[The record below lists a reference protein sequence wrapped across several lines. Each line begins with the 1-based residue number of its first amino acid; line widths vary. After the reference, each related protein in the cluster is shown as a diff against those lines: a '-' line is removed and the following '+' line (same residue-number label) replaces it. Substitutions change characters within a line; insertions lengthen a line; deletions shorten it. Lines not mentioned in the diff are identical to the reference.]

1 MYGNGMYILTAF
13 DSSLLRFISAFL
25 GKDVKGVF
33 TFKIL
38 TRAPER
44 GSNVTSCQLVKQFLS
59 TSRDPKLRCRVS
71 KNLSLV
77 PLLNHINAV
86 HTLLSDLFYVHLI

>member
-1 MYGNGMYILTAF
+1 MYILTAF
-13 DSSLLRFISAFL
+13 DSSLLRFISAFS

-33 TFKIL
+33 TFKIF

-44 GSNVTSCQLVKQFLS
+44 ESNVTSCQLVKQFLS
-59 TSRDPKLRCRVS
+59 TSRDPKVRCRVS

-77 PLLNHINAV
+77 FLLNHTNAV
-86 HTLLSDLFYVHLI
+86 HTLMSYIFYIHFI